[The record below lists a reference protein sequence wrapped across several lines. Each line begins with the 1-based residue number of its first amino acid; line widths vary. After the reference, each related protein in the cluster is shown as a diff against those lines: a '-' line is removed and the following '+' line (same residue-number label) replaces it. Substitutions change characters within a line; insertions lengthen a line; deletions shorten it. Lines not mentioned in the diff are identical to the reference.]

1 MTVGVTLVEK
11 TQADRTDLL
20 MLNESSSLGVSHS
33 KELPAFGKS
42 MTARASW
49 ASGLGFGGFSFRTS
63 LFVGFVE
70 QGMMPD

>member
-1 MTVGVTLVEK
+1 MAVGVTLIEK
-11 TQADRTDLL
+11 AQADRTDLL
-20 MLNESSSLGVSHS
+20 MLNESGSLGVSHS
-33 KELPAFGKS
+33 KEFPAFGKS

-70 QGMMPD
+70 QDMMPD

>member
-11 TQADRTDLL
+11 AQADRTDLL

-33 KELPAFGKS
+33 KEFPAFRKS
-42 MTARASW
+42 MAARASW
-49 ASGLGFGGFSFRTS
+49 ASGLGLGSLSFRAS
-63 LFVGFVE
+63 LFVWLVE